1 MPPQR
6 KRTARKAEKAA
17 RKAQSQ
23 PRSSRSYGRAGGREE
38 SYASYL
44 DGGGRGGRSM
54 PRTRRGGG
62 GGLGPIIARLLM
74 ILIIVAVFGVGGAV
88 LYFSNLFP
96 IENVQVAGAEH
107 LTQEEVAE
115 AAAIPADSTMLR
127 VDTGAIQHRLE
138 QNGWVRS
145 ASVTRVLPGTLQ
157 ITITE
162 REVTAVVTITSTED
176 QQDEDWIID
185 ADGTWLMEL
194 PPADSEEAAQIPAR
208 VYEDAANV
216 LRITNVPYGSQP
228 VAGTKCTDDAVLNA
242 LDIVSGLT
250 TNLADEIVQVSA
262 TDAANTTITL
272 ENGIEIA
279 FGEAEDIR
287 LKERVCLEL
296 MEQYP
301 DQIAYINV
309 RVAERPTWR
318 SI

>member
-1 MPPQR
+1 MR
-6 KRTARKAEKAA
+6 
-17 RKAQSQ
+17 
-23 PRSSRSYGRAGGREE
+23 RE
-38 SYASYL
+38 
-44 DGGGRGGRSM
+44 
-54 PRTRRGGG
+54 RGGG
-62 GGLGPIIARLLM
+62 IGPIIARLL
-74 ILIIVAVFGVGGAV
+74 IVLIILAVFGLGGTI

-96 IENVQVAGAEH
+96 ITNVQVAGAEH

-127 VDTGAIQHRLE
+127 VDTAGIQHRLE

-176 QQDEDWIID
+176 QQDEDWVID

-194 PPADSEEAAQIPAR
+194 PPGDSEEAAEIPAR

-216 LRITNVPYGSQP
+216 LRITDVPYGAQP
-228 VAGTKCTDDAVLNA
+228 VAGTKCSDDAVLNA
-242 LDIVSGLT
+242 LNIVSGLT

-262 TDAANTTITL
+262 TDAANTTLTL
-272 ENGIEIA
+272 ENGVEIA

-296 MEQYP
+296 MEQHP
-301 DQIAYINV
+301 NEIAYINV